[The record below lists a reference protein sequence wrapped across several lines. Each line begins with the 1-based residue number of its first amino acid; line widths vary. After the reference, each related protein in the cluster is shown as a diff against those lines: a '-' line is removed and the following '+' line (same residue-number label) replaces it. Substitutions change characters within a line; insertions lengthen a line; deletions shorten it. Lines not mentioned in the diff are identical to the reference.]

1 LDQAGAARGSPPS
14 SLRPRFH
21 PASPCNVSERSFPAR
36 LLCCPFTI
44 RIARACCAQLW
55 GGGAGTQLLTPFRTV
70 HLHTHIREHT
80 ACPVYVLILCV
91 HGNSQYALLEHV
103 VHSSGVVVQAHNC
116 WHPSGLCTYAH
127 VHDYTACPVYVC
139 ILCVHGNFSR
149 CTGVV
154 CIIGLLG
161 RTHSLP
167 IYVLIRSDLLCRGA
181 AHLHHHSLFVML
193 CTNNCHVCW
202 KLKHN
207 SLLPIS
213 LCAW

>member
-1 LDQAGAARGSPPS
+1 MVCGNPPTLDTRLDPSPRARLPLLRAPLPSAHQQCSEHAMHQAGAARGSPPS

-44 RIARACCAQLW
+44 RIARVCCAQLW

-116 WHPSGLCTYAH
+116 
-127 VHDYTACPVYVC
+127 
-139 ILCVHGNFSR
+139 
-149 CTGVV
+149 
-154 CIIGLLG
+154 
-161 RTHSLP
+161 
-167 IYVLIRSDLLCRGA
+167 
-181 AHLHHHSLFVML
+181 
-193 CTNNCHVCW
+193 
-202 KLKHN
+202 
-207 SLLPIS
+207 
-213 LCAW
+213 